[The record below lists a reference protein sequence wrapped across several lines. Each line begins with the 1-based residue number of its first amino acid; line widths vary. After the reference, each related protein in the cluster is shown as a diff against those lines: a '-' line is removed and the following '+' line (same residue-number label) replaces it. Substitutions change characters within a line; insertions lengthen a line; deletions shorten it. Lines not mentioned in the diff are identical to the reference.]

1 MQEVTYSNPP
11 QDARLP
17 VGFALVFA
25 VFGAPIAWA
34 LQLGVNYALS
44 AHACYPMDIPLMTPV
59 WGPLWWILIGIDMA
73 AMIVSGGAS
82 MVAFGQ
88 WRAWRGAS
96 LQHIGERRN
105 RYIAQWA
112 VLTSTLFSIAVI
124 FTIVMLFIEP
134 VCNY

>member
-1 MQEVTYSNPP
+1 MEEVTYSTPP
-11 QDARLP
+11 EDARLP
-17 VGFALVFA
+17 VGFALAFA

-34 LQLGVNYALS
+34 LQLVLNYALS
-44 AHACYPMDIPLMTPV
+44 AHACFPINIPLMTPV
-59 WGPLWWILIGIDMA
+59 WGGLFWMLIGIDMA
-73 AMIVSGGAS
+73 AMIVAGGAFL
-82 MVAFGQ
+82 VALGQ

-96 LQHIGERRN
+96 RANIGERRN

-112 VLTSTLFSIAVI
+112 ILISTLFSIAVI